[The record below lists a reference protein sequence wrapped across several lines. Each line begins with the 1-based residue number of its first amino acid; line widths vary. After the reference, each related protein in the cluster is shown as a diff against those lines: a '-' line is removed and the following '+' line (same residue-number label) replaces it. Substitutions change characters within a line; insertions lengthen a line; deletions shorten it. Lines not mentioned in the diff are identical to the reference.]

1 MLLRKE
7 KGTSEVNIIFGTDN
21 RDVVTNKNK
30 KIVFITQYSSSIEFK
45 NDFSLLILYDYHKKQ
60 KQFEYTSRPDSVCN
74 FEFKND
80 SVRLKK
86 KKKNQP
92 KITCKYY
99 LYFIY
104 KSMYLFRVQ
113 IYRV

>member
-7 KGTSEVNIIFGTDN
+7 KGTSEANIIFGTDN

-86 KKKNQP
+86 KKKPAKNHTQ
-92 KITCKYY
+92 ILFIFYLQKYV
-99 LYFIY
+99 FI
-104 KSMYLFRVQ
+104 SRTNL
-113 IYRV
+113 